1 MLLVDD
7 LLINPFL
14 SLLDILQTM
23 ALDELY
29 DTDGIRDEL
38 KENQLLYEID
48 ERSEEE
54 YRERKQE
61 LELQLKLAD
70 EIKSQMGDKIEVKSD
85 ATGQ

>member
-70 EIKSQMGDKIEVKSD
+70 EIKSQMGDKIEVKK
-85 ATGQ
+85 

>member
-38 KENQLLYEID
+38 KENQLLYEIG

-70 EIKSQMGDKIEVKSD
+70 EIKSQMGDKIEVKK
-85 ATGQ
+85 